1 MFKRVHGAL
10 VHDRFAI
17 GRFHAYVERRDGYTV
32 EDILPRN
39 IHAAS
44 QQEVVDL
51 KARDLINGSR

>member
-39 IHAAS
+39 IHTAP

-51 KARDLINGSR
+51 KAWDLVHSPR